1 LSFPAPQGVEA
12 KQEVID
18 MNPIAAIA
26 VKLVS
31 GGATAA
37 LMTLGLTAGLA
48 DASAPSPTPT
58 PAPSSANAA
67 IPTAPAGV
75 RDAVRYA
82 IFVSEAEV
90 LRLPQRA
97 FRADLQHG
105 ITVARLARE
114 RGMNKER
121 FADRLVIDL
130 KPRLERLVDLRVIT
144 QAQAD
149 RVLDRI
155 QHGNIPWWD
164 GLGK

>member
-1 LSFPAPQGVEA
+1 
-12 KQEVID
+12 
-18 MNPIAAIA
+18 MNSIAAMA

-48 DASAPSPTPT
+48 DASVTPSPTPA
-58 PAPSSANAA
+58 APSSANAA
-67 IPTAPAGV
+67 IPAAPAGV
-75 RDAVRYA
+75 RAAVRYA
-82 IFVSEAEV
+82 IFVSEAQV
-90 LRLPQRA
+90 LRIPQRA
-97 FRADLQHG
+97 FRADLLRG

-121 FADRLVIDL
+121 FADRLVVDL
-130 KPRLERLVDLRVIT
+130 KPRLERLVDLHVIT
-144 QAQAD
+144 HAQAD

-155 QHGNIPWWD
+155 QHGYIPWWD

>member
-1 LSFPAPQGVEA
+1 
-12 KQEVID
+12 VID
-18 MNPIAAIA
+18 MNPIAAMA

-58 PAPSSANAA
+58 PTAAPSSANAA

-82 IFVSEAEV
+82 IFVSEAQV
-90 LRLPQRA
+90 LRIPQRA
-97 FRADLQHG
+97 FRADLERG

-121 FADRLVIDL
+121 FADRLVVDL

-144 QAQAD
+144 HAQAD
-149 RVLDRI
+149 MIVDRI